1 MGLKKNVKQKNLLSM
16 IRFLAL
22 FAAVGIGQDAISQ
35 TQKHFTTFT
44 GDDVLADFSCI
55 DARRVSFN
63 ADKFNYNYNNS
74 GITRLSSAADKYKAN
89 VIAPDRVLGNAR
101 VQYKIGPGQW
111 LPIYDGATRAE
122 LVSPGKVVYTDYEE
136 GMPIKMERTFFMVD
150 GGIELTIKLQ
160 TMMKYPITIGNFEL
174 PFPAAGPPGEGYD
187 PMGRRYDHDLIYEQ
201 TFSTHQYI
209 AGDASYLYFTR
220 RSGEPPFL
228 LVMTKPGTRLEYFR
242 GSSVFIH
249 SGLEAG
255 EPDERKGRWE
265 NTMLELSPAGE
276 KGSTVEYGFRLEWVD
291 SYDEMREVLYNNGLF
306 DTRVVPGMTL
316 PQGLKA
322 KVSLHTKNEIDS
334 ITAEYPQQT
343 TIRFLESKA
352 PGYKIFE
359 VDFKRLGENL
369 LTIDYNGGEKA
380 ILEFFSTE
388 PLETLI
394 QKRSAFITRQQQH
407 RDASKWYNGLY
418 SVWDMEHSV
427 LRGPDNTDGFDF
439 FYGFVL
445 AGDDPALCK
454 APLVAAKN
462 VYMPD
467 DKEISSVEY
476 YIKNFLWGGL
486 QRTDKE
492 LPYPYGIYSVPNW
505 QVSRDDFLFAGIR
518 NSGLNMMNI
527 WRNYDYPHIVMLY
540 YHMFQ
545 IAEYY
550 PEKVKYLDAVGYLE
564 RAFQT
569 AKAYFIYPYEI
580 YPWEDTYKW
589 GIMNELVILP
599 LIVDLERYG
608 RKEDAAWLRNEW
620 EKKVKYFVYDDKYP
634 YHSEYCTGGTA
645 FSSTYAL
652 AKYGT
657 LTPMKPDK
665 NLWYDTNLKKWWS
678 HPDVKQEDS
687 RKFMDRQFLGSFATR
702 GCLIPAYYNLGTTPR
717 LCYRTR
723 LGGEGLLDFAL
734 HFADEPWDWLQWG
747 YSSYLGPFALINT
760 GTAESDYGYW
770 YPGKENDGA
779 TGWDF
784 NRGKGSMRF
793 TEGRNR
799 YIPYGAQPY
808 DGEADIGHVVIMRM
822 ASTLIA
828 NDPLFGWIAYGGEL
842 EINDGKF
849 LVIPEDGLGIRFG
862 FVTRTTR
869 ILTELSRDRFS
880 KEIPIATDKEGT
892 STTLPI
898 SNVTGDA
905 HKIQLKLTGTAG
917 SIYTVKIDGNNIGQK
932 ELRGAVPVFVEFEM
946 PEEGCRV
953 ELLRR
958 N

>member
-1 MGLKKNVKQKNLLSM
+1 MDQTKNVVQRKFLSI
-16 IRFLAL
+16 IRLLAL
-22 FAAVGIGQDAISQ
+22 FAAVSIGQDAISQ
-35 TQKHFTTFT
+35 TQKHFTAFT
-44 GDDVLADFSCI
+44 DDEIIADFSCI

-74 GITRLSSAADKYKAN
+74 GITRISAATDKYKAN
-89 VIAPDRVLGNAR
+89 VIAPDRVWGNAR
-101 VQYKIGPGQW
+101 VMYKIGPGQW

-122 LVSPGKVVYTDYEE
+122 LASPQKVIYTDYEE
-136 GMPIKMERTFFMVD
+136 GMPIQMERTFEMVD
-150 GGIELTIKLQ
+150 GGIEMTIRLQ
-160 TMMKYPITIGNFEL
+160 TMMEYPITIGNLEL
-174 PFPAAGPPGEGYD
+174 PFPPANPPSEGYD
-187 PMGRRYDHDLIYEQ
+187 STFRRYDHDFIYEH
-201 TFSTHQYI
+201 TFSRHQFI

-228 LVMTKPGTRLEYFR
+228 LVMTKPGTRLEYFD

-249 SGLEAG
+249 SGLAAE
-255 EPDERKGRWE
+255 EDHRKERLG

-276 KGSTVEYGFRLEWVD
+276 EDSSVEYGFRFEWVNG
-291 SYDEMREVLYNNGLF
+291 YEEMREVLYNNGLF

-322 KVSLHTKNEIDS
+322 KISLHTKNKIDS
-334 ITAEYPQQT
+334 IIPEYPQQT
-343 TIRFLESKA
+343 SLRSLESKR
-352 PGYKIFE
+352 PGHMLYE
-359 VDFKRLGENL
+359 VEFKRLGENM
-369 LTIDYNGGEKA
+369 LTINYNGGETA

-388 PLETLI
+388 PLETVV
-394 QKRSAFITRQQQH
+394 QKRSAFITQKQQH
-407 RDASKWYNGLY
+407 HDTAKWYNGLF

-427 LRGPDNTDGFDF
+427 LRGPDNTDGFYF
-439 FYGFVL
+439 FYGYVL

-462 VYMPD
+462 VYMPND
-467 DKEISSVEY
+467 SEISSVEY
-476 YIKNFLWGGL
+476 HIENFLWGGL

-505 QVSRDDFLFAGIR
+505 FISRDKFLFAGIR

-550 PEKVKYLDAVGYLE
+550 PEKVKYLDAKGYLE
-564 RAFQT
+564 RAYQT

-589 GIMNELVILP
+589 GIMNELIILP
-599 LIVDLERYG
+599 LIADLERYG
-608 RKEDAAWLRNEW
+608 RNEDADWLRKEW

-645 FSSTYAL
+645 LSSSYAF

-657 LTPMKPDK
+657 LNSMKPDK
-665 NLWYDTNLKKWWS
+665 NLWYDQNLKKWWS
-678 HPDVKQEDS
+678 HPDVKPEDS
-687 RKFMDRQFLGSFATR
+687 RLFMDRQFLANFATR

-723 LGGEGLLDFAL
+723 LGSEGILDFGL
-734 HFADEPWDWLQWG
+734 YFADKPWDWLQWG
-747 YSSYLGPFALINT
+747 YAAYLGPFALINT
-760 GTAESDYGYW
+760 GTAESNYGYW
-770 YPGKENDGA
+770 YPGQENDGA

-784 NRGKGSMRF
+784 NSGKGGIRF
-793 TEGRNR
+793 RDGKNRN
-799 YIPYGAQPY
+799 IPHGAQPY
-808 DGEADIGHVVIMRM
+808 DGEADIGHVAIMRM
-822 ASTLIA
+822 ATTLVT

-842 EINDGKF
+842 KINNEK
-849 LVIPEDGLGIRFG
+849 LMVIPEDGLGIRFG
-862 FVTRTTR
+862 FVTSTTKVM
-869 ILTELSRDRFS
+869 TELNRDRFS
-880 KEIPIATDKEGT
+880 KKTPIATDKEGKSIILT
-892 STTLPI
+892 V
-898 SNVTGDA
+898 SNVTGDV

-917 SIYTVKIDGNNIGQK
+917 SIYAVKVNGKNMYNK
-932 ELRGAVPVFVEFEM
+932 ELRGAMAVFAEFEI
-946 PEEGCRV
+946 PAEGCTV
-953 ELLRR
+953 ELLEMD
-958 N
+958 